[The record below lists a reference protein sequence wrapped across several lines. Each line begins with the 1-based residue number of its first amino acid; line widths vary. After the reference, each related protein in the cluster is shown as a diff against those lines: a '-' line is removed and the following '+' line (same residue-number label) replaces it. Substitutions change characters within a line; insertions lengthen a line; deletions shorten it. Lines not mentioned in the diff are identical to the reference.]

1 MLAHSCLCM
10 EQELVFA
17 PTLSCENHTEQATG
31 TQKSRKCEKKKG
43 KKLKEICLCI
53 KYTIPHLLPRV
64 PVQSSS
70 KLHTVCVVNKQQLLY
85 LCTFVY

>member
-1 MLAHSCLCM
+1 LCLHLHSA
-10 EQELVFA
+10 VKI
-17 PTLSCENHTEQATG
+17 
-31 TQKSRKCEKKKG
+31 TQNRPLGHKNPGNVKKKKG